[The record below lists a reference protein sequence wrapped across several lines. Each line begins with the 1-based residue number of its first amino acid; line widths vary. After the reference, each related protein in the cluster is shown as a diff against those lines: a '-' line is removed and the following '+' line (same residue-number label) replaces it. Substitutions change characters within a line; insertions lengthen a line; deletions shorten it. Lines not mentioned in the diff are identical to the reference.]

1 MTNYLGRDAVIVG
14 AVRTPIGKG
23 KASGALHDVLPA
35 DLLAHSLR
43 ELVARTG
50 VDPAQVDD
58 VIAGAVTQ
66 VNDQAANIARN
77 ALLGA
82 GFPESVPGVT
92 IDRQCGSSQQAI
104 SFAAQ
109 GVLAGAYDL
118 VIAGGVESMSRV
130 PMGSQ
135 VSAGSNPMGLDM
147 TLRYPDGLV
156 PQGISAE
163 LIAAKWGFSRT
174 ELDEFS
180 AESHNKAA
188 RATKDGL
195 FDNELIPIAGLAT
208 DEIIRPATTVE
219 TLATLQPA
227 FYSEAAKERFPQINW
242 EITPGNSSPLSDGSA
257 AVLITTSELAKKL
270 GLRPLARIHTT
281 TVVGSDP
288 LYMLTGVI
296 PATEKVLQ
304 RAGLTLADIDL
315 FEVNE
320 AFAPVVL
327 AWAKDVGADLAK
339 TNVNGGAI
347 AIGHPLGASGAR
359 IMTTLVNALEQRG
372 ARYGLQ
378 TMCEGGGMANATI
391 IERLA
396 TSREPEMA
404 VIRAAAVQLSPVLYS
419 REGTVQR
426 VVDKIEQLG
435 RQDVQFAIFPETVV
449 PYYPYFSF
457 VQRPFEMRSEH
468 LRLLDQAV
476 TVPSPAVD
484 AIGAAAARPRHG
496 GVHRGQR
503 ARRWFAVQH
512 AVVVRRR
519 RHPDS
524 APPQDHADL
533 SRTHDLGTGRREWT
547 AGRRQ
552 RGRAHRPAGVFRT
565 LQPAGAVRD
574 DRRRRAD
581 PLGHVPGVALAA
593 TCLPNRMEISIRK
606 HALESGAFVVN
617 ATAWLDA
624 DQQAQIMADTG
635 CPIGPISGGCFTAII
650 APAGRVFGRAAAHR
664 RGRGNSRSRF
674 VVDRRAKDPD
684 GQRRPLQPAGTAQPA
699 GGSHAHARR
708 CTSISSNS
716 PTLHLS
722 RPRMSTSDPRNPLR
736 RRAGAL

>member
-92 IDRQCGSSQQAI
+92 VDRQCGSSQQAI

-135 VSAGSNPMGLDM
+135 VPPGSNPMGLDM

-270 GLRPLARIHTT
+270 GSTPAGPDSHHDSGGLRPALHVDRRHPGHREGVAARGFDACRYRSVRGERGVCARRIGLGQGCRCRSGQDQRQRRRHRNRPPA
-281 TVVGSDP
+281 GSQRCAHHDHP
-288 LYMLTGVI
+288 G
-296 PATEKVLQ
+296 Q
-304 RAGLTLADIDL
+304 RAG
-315 FEVNE
+315 
-320 AFAPVVL
+320 
-327 AWAKDVGADLAK
+327 
-339 TNVNGGAI
+339 
-347 AIGHPLGASGAR
+347 
-359 IMTTLVNALEQRG
+359 
-372 ARYGLQ
+372 
-378 TMCEGGGMANATI
+378 
-391 IERLA
+391 
-396 TSREPEMA
+396 
-404 VIRAAAVQLSPVLYS
+404 
-419 REGTVQR
+419 
-426 VVDKIEQLG
+426 
-435 RQDVQFAIFPETVV
+435 
-449 PYYPYFSF
+449 
-457 VQRPFEMRSEH
+457 
-468 LRLLDQAV
+468 
-476 TVPSPAVD
+476 
-484 AIGAAAARPRHG
+484 AAR
-496 GVHRGQR
+496 
-503 ARRWFAVQH
+503 
-512 AVVVRRR
+512 
-519 RHPDS
+519 
-524 APPQDHADL
+524 
-533 SRTHDLGTGRREWT
+533 
-547 AGRRQ
+547 
-552 RGRAHRPAGVFRT
+552 RT
-565 LQPAGAVRD
+565 LWVAD
-574 DRRRRAD
+574 D
-581 PLGHVPGVALAA
+581 V
-593 TCLPNRMEISIRK
+593 
-606 HALESGAFVVN
+606 
-617 ATAWLDA
+617 
-624 DQQAQIMADTG
+624 
-635 CPIGPISGGCFTAII
+635 
-650 APAGRVFGRAAAHR
+650 
-664 RGRGNSRSRF
+664 
-674 VVDRRAKDPD
+674 
-684 GQRRPLQPAGTAQPA
+684 
-699 GGSHAHARR
+699 
-708 CTSISSNS
+708 
-716 PTLHLS
+716 
-722 RPRMSTSDPRNPLR
+722 
-736 RRAGAL
+736 